1 MNGPKSHSSR
11 SKDTPV
17 PLYRPVHRDHPHP
30 HPHIRIRTS
39 ASTHPHPHI
48 TVTFIHNGE
57 IQLSTVKLRYTVFMF
72 SIQSGG
78 IIGRS
83 LLFARGSTISPM
95 DDDISIIKSSTTLA
109 IKYSHRSTH
118 H

>member
-1 MNGPKSHSSR
+1 MVRKVIFQDPKI
-11 SKDTPV
+11 
-17 PLYRPVHRDHPHP
+17 PLYPCIGRYTGIIR
-30 HPHIRIRTS
+30 IRIRTS
-39 ASTHPHPHI
+39 ASAHPHPHI